1 MLCQKGRFVADSGN
15 PNENIPSTDAG
26 VSSEA
31 ASASYDASA
40 ITVLEGLDAVR
51 KRPGMY
57 IGSTGERGLHHLVYE
72 VVDNSVDEAL
82 AGYADTIDVTILAD
96 GGVRVVDNGRGIPV
110 GIVPSEG
117 KPAVEVVLT
126 VLHAGGKFGGGGYAV
141 SGGLHGVGV
150 SVVNAL
156 STKVAVEVKT
166 DGHRWTQDYK
176 MGVPTA
182 PLAQHEATE
191 ETGTSVTF
199 WADPEIFETTE
210 YSFETLS
217 RRFQEMA
224 FLNKGLTIRL
234 TDERE
239 SAKATS
245 GADEAGADEKAEVK
259 TVTYHYEGGI
269 VDFVKYLNSRK
280 GDAVH
285 PTVVSLE
292 AEDKDKSLSLEVAM
306 QWNSGYSEGVYSFAN
321 IIHTH
326 EGGTHEE
333 GFRAALTSLIN
344 KYARDKKLLREKDD
358 NLTGDDIRE
367 GLTAIISVKLSEP
380 QFEGQTKTKLGN
392 TEAKTFVQKAVYEHL
407 NDWLDRNPVEAAD
420 IVRKGIQAATARVA
434 ARKARDLTRRKGLL
448 ETASLPG
455 KLADCQSNDPA
466 KCEIFI
472 VEGDSAG
479 GSAKSGRNPQY
490 QAILPIRGKILNVEK
505 ARIDKILQNQEIQA
519 LISAFGT
526 GVHEDFDIEKLRYHK
541 IILMADADVD
551 GQHISTLLLTFLFR
565 FMRPLVEAGHVYLS
579 RPPLYKIKWGR
590 DDVEYA
596 YSDRERDALIEMG
609 RQRGKRVREDSIQ
622 RFQGSR
628 RDERR
633 GAARD
638 HHGPGA
644 PRPRPGH
651 PGRRR
656 PGRRP
661 VLGPHGR
668 GRRGPPPVHPAQRQG
683 TSASSTS
690 ESVSADRTR
699 KDLHQQWPT
708 RTLPSPLK
716 RAANSRCVSS
726 PSGSR
731 RRCSARTWTT
741 RCPSSCPARAR
752 RP

>member
-15 PNENIPSTDAG
+15 PNENLPSTAG
-26 VSSEA
+26 ENGEVT
-31 ASASYDASA
+31 ASYDASA

-82 AGYADTIDVTILAD
+82 AGHADKIDVTILPD
-96 GGVRVVDNGRGIPV
+96 GGVRVIDNGRGIPV
-110 GIVPSEG
+110 GIIPSEG

-156 STKVAVEVKT
+156 STKVAVEIRT

-176 MGVPTA
+176 AGVPTA
-182 PLAQHEATE
+182 ALAQHEATE

-199 WADPEIFETTE
+199 WADGDIFETTE

-224 FLNKGLTIRL
+224 FLNKGLTLTL

-239 SAKATS
+239 SAKATV
-245 GADEAGADEKAEVK
+245 GADTADESDDEQARTVK
-259 TVTYHYEGGI
+259 YHYEGGI

-280 GDAVH
+280 GEMIH
-285 PTVVSLE
+285 PTVIDIE
-292 AEDKDKSLSLEVAM
+292 AEDKERLLSAEIAM
-306 QWNSGYSEGVYSFAN
+306 QWNSQYSESVYSFAN
-321 IIHTH
+321 TIHTH

-333 GFRAALTSLIN
+333 GFRAAMTGLVN
-344 KYARDKKLLREKDD
+344 RYARDKKILREKDD
-358 NLTGDDIRE
+358 NLSGEDIRE
-367 GLTAIISVKLSEP
+367 GLTAIISVKLGEP

-392 TEAKTFVQKAVYEHL
+392 TEAKTFVQKVVHEHL
-407 NDWLDRNPVEAAD
+407 TDWFDRNPNEATD
-420 IVRKGIQAATARVA
+420 IIRKAIQAQTARVA

-448 ETASLPG
+448 ESASLPG
-455 KLADCQSNDPA
+455 KLSDCQSNDPT

-479 GSAKSGRNPQY
+479 GSAKSGRNPMY

-505 ARIDKILQNQEIQA
+505 ARIDKILQNTEVQA

-551 GQHISTLLLTFLFR
+551 GQHINTLLLTFLFR

-590 DDVEYA
+590 DDFEYA
-596 YSDRERDALIEMG
+596 YSDRERDALVELG
-609 RQRGKRVREDSIQ
+609 KQNGKRIREDSIQ
-622 RFQGSR
+622 RFKGLGEMNAEELR
-628 RDERR
+628 VTTMDV
-633 GAARD
+633 D
-638 HHGPGA
+638 H
-644 PRPRPGH
+644 R
-651 PGRRR
+651 
-656 PGRRP
+656 
-661 VLGPHGR
+661 VLGQ
-668 GRRGPPPVHPAQRQG
+668 VTLDDAAQ
-683 TSASSTS
+683 ADDLF
-690 ESVSADRTR
+690 SVLMGED
-699 KDLHQQWPT
+699 
-708 RTLPSPLK
+708 
-716 RAANSRCVSS
+716 VE
-726 PSGSR
+726 
-731 RRCSARTWTT
+731 
-741 RCPSSCPARAR
+741 AR
-752 RP
+752 RSFIQRNAKDVRFLDI

>member
-15 PNENIPSTDAG
+15 PNENNPSTDTG
-26 VSSEA
+26 VNDAVSTGDAA

-57 IGSTGERGLHHLVYE
+57 IGSTGERGLHHLVQE

-82 AGYADTIDVTILAD
+82 AGHADKIDVTILAD
-96 GGVRVVDNGRGIPV
+96 GGVRVVDDGRGIPV

-156 STKVAVEVKT
+156 STRVAVEVKT
-166 DGHRWTQDYK
+166 DGYRWTQDYK
-176 MGVPTA
+176 LGVATA
-182 PLAQHEATE
+182 PLARHEATE

-199 WADPEIFETTE
+199 WADGDIFETTD

-224 FLNKGLTIRL
+224 FLNKGLKINL

-239 SAKATS
+239 SAMATS
-245 GADEAGADEKAEVK
+245 GADEAGEDEKHEVK
-259 TVTYHYEGGI
+259 SVAYHYEGGI

-280 GDAVH
+280 GELVH
-285 PTVVSLE
+285 PTVIDLE

-306 QWNSGYSEGVYSFAN
+306 QWNGGYTEGVYSFAN

-367 GLTAIISVKLSEP
+367 GLTAIISVKLGEP

-392 TEAKTFVQKAVYEHL
+392 TEVKTFVQKIVYEHL
-407 NDWLDRNPVEAAD
+407 TDWLDRNPNEAAD
-420 IVRKGIQAATARVA
+420 IIRKGIQAAHARVA

-455 KLADCQSNDPA
+455 KLSDCQSNDPT

-505 ARIDKILQNQEIQA
+505 ARIDRILQNQEIQA
-519 LISAFGT
+519 MISAFGT

-551 GQHISTLLLTFLFR
+551 GQHINTLLLTFLFR
-565 FMRPLVEAGHVYLS
+565 FMRPLVEAGCVYLS

-590 DDVEYA
+590 DDFEYA

-609 RQRGKRVREDSIQ
+609 RGAGKRIRDDSVQRFKGLGEMNAEELRITTMDQEHRVLGQVTLDDAAQADDLFSVLMGEDVEARRAFIQ
-622 RFQGSR
+622 RN
-628 RDERR
+628 
-633 GAARD
+633 A
-638 HHGPGA
+638 
-644 PRPRPGH
+644 
-651 PGRRR
+651 
-656 PGRRP
+656 
-661 VLGPHGR
+661 
-668 GRRGPPPVHPAQRQG
+668 
-683 TSASSTS
+683 
-690 ESVSADRTR
+690 
-699 KDLHQQWPT
+699 KDVRFLDI
-708 RTLPSPLK
+708 
-716 RAANSRCVSS
+716 
-726 PSGSR
+726 
-731 RRCSARTWTT
+731 
-741 RCPSSCPARAR
+741 
-752 RP
+752 